1 MIRHIVMF
9 KFLETAEGR
18 TRAENVRIAKEML
31 EALQG
36 VVPTLLASEVRIA
49 ADGSADGN
57 YDLILIADYADM
69 DALNA
74 YIVHPEH
81 KKVGEFMRGVRES
94 RACIDFEI

>member
-1 MIRHIVMF
+1 MF

-36 VVPTLLASEVRIA
+36 VVPTLLASEVRTA
-49 ADGSADGN
+49 ADGAADGN